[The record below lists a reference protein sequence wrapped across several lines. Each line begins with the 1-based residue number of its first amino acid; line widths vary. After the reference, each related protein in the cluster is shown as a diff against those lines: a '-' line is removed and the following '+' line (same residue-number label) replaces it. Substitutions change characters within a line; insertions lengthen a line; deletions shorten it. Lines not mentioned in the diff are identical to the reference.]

1 LSIEISKKSLGRATL
16 PLLVVLS
23 AAELA
28 LADATA
34 AVALSLMLC
43 FLSLITDRV
52 AVARMVKAV
61 AVFSTSFFVLSSV
74 SQLLLLGQ
82 SYVMSNAVTS
92 AKMFSLALG
101 SVAIAGNIYRYLLRR
116 AYSSWQILS
125 LLLAMRSLTE
135 GFLTLSETLEA
146 LKVNYGYSTR
156 RNPLTVVRLA
166 TDTVPILL
174 LEIVLRRFE
183 AALTLLPTID
193 NRAVSAGT
201 LST

>member
-1 LSIEISKKSLGRATL
+1 MSIEISKKSLGRATL

>member
-1 LSIEISKKSLGRATL
+1 LSVETGKKSLGRATL

-43 FLSLITDRV
+43 SLSLIIDRV

-61 AVFSTSFFVLSSV
+61 AVFSTSFFVLSSI

-166 TDTVPILL
+166 AYTVPILL

-183 AALTLLPTID
+183 AALTLLPTMD
-193 NRAVSAGT
+193 GGAVT
-201 LST
+201 

>member
-1 LSIEISKKSLGRATL
+1 MSIEISKKLLGRATL

-61 AVFSTSFFVLSSV
+61 AVFSTSFFVLSSI

-101 SVAIAGNIYRYLLRR
+101 SVAIAGNIYGYLLRR

-146 LKVNYGYSTR
+146 LKVNYGYSNR
-156 RNPLTVVRLA
+156 RNPLTVVRLV

-193 NRAVSAGT
+193 NRAVGAGT

>member
-1 LSIEISKKSLGRATL
+1 MSIEISKKSLGRATL

-43 FLSLITDRV
+43 SLSLITDRV

-61 AVFSTSFFVLSSV
+61 AVFSTSFFVLSSI

-193 NRAVSAGT
+193 NRAVGADT